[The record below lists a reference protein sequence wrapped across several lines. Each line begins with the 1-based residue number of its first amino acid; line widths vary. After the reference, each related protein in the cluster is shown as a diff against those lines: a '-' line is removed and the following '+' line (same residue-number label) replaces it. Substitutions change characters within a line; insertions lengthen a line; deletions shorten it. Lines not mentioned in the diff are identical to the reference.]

1 MEENFNSN
9 NDCHEEL
16 QGVDS
21 ENFIQLLDGRKLQC
35 FPRKDVA
42 FELLTKEPNGL
53 DMTSEYLRLHKHS
66 APKQTEKD
74 KKELVK
80 LFSDNVFLIIAN
92 RERIL
97 SDSRMFLA
105 PVPVSNGLAYSG
117 AFPEPSLGIYVEWW
131 LNCPSSVLFDEADNL
146 SVVWS
151 LAGSPLSGSNQCA
164 TVNEDGAV
172 EYRQLSCFRMLWP
185 SFSDICYDYY
195 KAKTR
200 YEAYSL
206 SEAIAILKDETKPDD
221 YERSI
226 REFGFKAKIFLL
238 KSENNRQKKYCE
250 DMRNS
255 RDNYRHLW
263 HIALFQLK
271 IEEVRSFY
279 DDYMSRKEQAEKR
292 VAELREENRNLRRR
306 SKAGELTNKE
316 YEPQLTRNKKE
327 LSQIPWDLEHFAD
340 KSIDSLFPE
349 LSSIPDEGYRRSGVL
364 DELIKYMSK

>member
-1 MEENFNSN
+1 MEESFNSN

-35 FPRKDVA
+35 FPPKDIA
-42 FELLTKEPNGL
+42 PELLTKEPNSL
-53 DMTSEYLRLHKHS
+53 DTTGEYLRLRKHPT
-66 APKQTEKD
+66 PKLTEQD

-80 LFSDNVFLIIAN
+80 LFADNAFLVIAN

-185 SFSDICYDYY
+185 SFSDICLVTI
-195 KAKTR
+195 AVWRCPPRGGACCRSCVRHIERIGRRIFPCGIFGRNGRCTWCRFEWGIAPRLPFETR
-200 YEAYSL
+200 RPAGGCAPL
-206 SEAIAILKDETKPDD
+206 IAGDW
-221 YERSI
+221 
-226 REFGFKAKIFLL
+226 
-238 KSENNRQKKYCE
+238 
-250 DMRNS
+250 
-255 RDNYRHLW
+255 LW
-263 HIALFQLK
+263 C
-271 IEEVRSFY
+271 R
-279 DDYMSRKEQAEKR
+279 
-292 VAELREENRNLRRR
+292 
-306 SKAGELTNKE
+306 
-316 YEPQLTRNKKE
+316 
-327 LSQIPWDLEHFAD
+327 
-340 KSIDSLFPE
+340 
-349 LSSIPDEGYRRSGVL
+349 
-364 DELIKYMSK
+364 